1 MPIEIREL
9 IIRATVEEDG
19 DAASP
24 SARASTGGAGAPPA
38 GKAAAERARLIA
50 ECVDQVMEI
59 LREQK
64 ER

>member
-9 IIRATVEEDG
+9 IIRATVEEESPEG
-19 DAASP
+19 AGKPSTTAASGS
-24 SARASTGGAGAPPA
+24 SAGAGTT
-38 GKAAAERARLIA
+38 ERARLIA